1 MAARAEKV
9 ATEAKAEMVR
19 KGQLHRQAIH
29 GMMATN
35 AIVNQEKAVTVEEV
49 ATQDSQEEAVPEET
63 AA

>member
-1 MAARAEKV
+1 
-9 ATEAKAEMVR
+9 
-19 KGQLHRQAIH
+19 
-29 GMMATN
+29 MMATN